1 MHSINIS
8 ENSILRIQFDK
19 DPLALKP
26 SNYLTRILNVSIAYN
41 FDAWPR
47 NRTNIFKFKNCLFG
61 ATSTVKNSDKKCI
74 CIVACDKI

>member
-1 MHSINIS
+1 MM
-8 ENSILRIQFDK
+8 RIQFDK

-26 SNYLTRILNVSIAYN
+26 SNYLTRILNVSIAHN

-61 ATSTVKNSDKKCI
+61 ALKAEVDKLVIVKFGC
-74 CIVACDKI
+74 C